1 MLVRIAHI
9 SDTHLGARP
18 RKGVKH
24 NVWGEEL
31 RSDLLEKDFYDR
43 FDEVFDLIAHLDP
56 PVDLVIHSGDLYDSP
71 WEYNPQQPPKVAEET
86 AWSVIKGFM
95 DRTGIP
101 VLIIEGNHG
110 LYRNKDV
117 SLLDLLKMTIPGLLV
132 ATQRGL
138 RRAFS
143 NEEPLMF
150 EFGKFD
156 VFCFPFLDYPVLE
169 SSGHVAAFNDWISTY
184 QKPNPK
190 RPSIAV
196 AHGMDLDRSLH
207 GPIFSMDYDYIALG
221 HDHHQHKQSSK
232 AWFAGAPERWR
243 FDEAKHKKG
252 FLLVEVDAGRKPKV
266 IPQQLEFDRPMYN
279 EIIAIQSDDTAESV
293 LAKTTAWLEEKG
305 LRSAWNPSTAA
316 RVRLSFEGQSSKMG
330 GLELSVALEG
340 LRVNLLDRD
349 SEYNI
354 VQFVWRHRQI
364 DSARDPSAYPEI
376 ESEYLI
382 EDPEAD
388 FKEYLGSIALDEKY
402 DMELLT
408 KVAVEAL
415 KLAAIGSDEKLTLDS
430 FGGDEA

>member
-1 MLVRIAHI
+1 MPVRIAHI

-18 RKGVKH
+18 RKGVKY

-43 FDEVFDLIAHLDP
+43 FDEIFDLIAHIDP

-71 WEYNPQQPPKVAEET
+71 WENNPQQPPKVAEET
-86 AWSVIKGFM
+86 AWEVIKGFM
-95 DRTGIP
+95 DRTEIP

-117 SLLDLLKMTIPGLLV
+117 SLLDLLRMSIPGLLV
-132 ATQRGL
+132 ATQRNL

-143 NEEPLMF
+143 NEEPLKF
-150 EFGKFD
+150 EFDDFD

-169 SSGHVAAFNDWISTY
+169 SSGQVASFNDWISTY

-207 GPIFSMDYDYIALG
+207 GPIFSMDYDYVALG
-221 HDHHQHKQSSK
+221 HDHHQRKQSGK
-232 AWFAGAPERWR
+232 AWYAGAPERWR
-243 FDEAKHKKG
+243 FDESRHKKG
-252 FLLVEVDAGRKPKV
+252 FLLVEVSAGKKPKV
-266 IPQQLEFDRPMYN
+266 TPQHIDFDRPMYN
-279 EIIAIQSDDTAESV
+279 EEIQIAPDDTVESV
-293 LAKTTAWLEEKG
+293 LSKTESWLNDKGLKTAWD
-305 LRSAWNPSTAA
+305 PSTAA
-316 RVRLSFEGQSSKMG
+316 RIRLSYEGQSTKVG

-340 LRVNLLDRD
+340 LRVSILERD

-354 VQFVWRHRQI
+354 VQFVWSQRQI
-364 DSARDPSAYPEI
+364 EMSRDPSAYPEI

-382 EDPEAD
+382 EDPETD
-388 FKEYLGSIALDEKY
+388 FKEYLASLELDETY
-402 DMELLT
+402 DSEILT
-408 KVAVEAL
+408 RVAVEAL
-415 KLAAIGSDEKLTLDS
+415 KLAASGSDEKLTLDTL
-430 FGGDEA
+430 GEGDS

>member
-1 MLVRIAHI
+1 MPVRIAHI

-71 WEYNPQQPPKVAEET
+71 WENNPQQPPKVAEET
-86 AWSVIKGFM
+86 AWNVIKGFM

-117 SLLDLLKMTIPGLLV
+117 SLLDLLRMTIPGLYV
-132 ATQRGL
+132 ATQRDL

-143 NEEPLMF
+143 NEAPLMF
-150 EFGKFD
+150 GFDNFD

-169 SSGHVAAFNDWISTY
+169 SSGQVANFNDWISTY

-196 AHGMDLDRSLH
+196 AHGMDIDRSLH
-207 GPIFSMDYDYIALG
+207 GPIFAMDYDYIALG
-221 HDHHQHKQSSK
+221 HDHHQRKHSK
-232 AWFAGAPERWR
+232 KSWYAGAPERWR
-243 FDEAKHKKG
+243 FDEAKHNKG
-252 FLLVEVDAGRKPKV
+252 FLLVEVDAGKNPKV
-266 IPQQLEFDRPMYN
+266 TPQVIEFDRPMFN
-279 EIIAIQSDDTAESV
+279 DSLPIQADDTVDSV
-293 LAKTTAWLEEKG
+293 IARTEEWLVEKELKTSWE
-305 LRSAWNPSTAA
+305 PSTAA
-316 RVRLSFEGQSSKMG
+316 RVRLSFEGQSQKMG

-340 LRVNLLDRD
+340 LRINILDRA

-354 VQFVWRHRQI
+354 VQFVWRQRQTEI
-364 DSARDPSAYPEI
+364 SRDPSAYPEI

-382 EDPEAD
+382 EDPETD
-388 FKEYLGSIALDEKY
+388 FKEYLDSITLDEKFES
-402 DMELLT
+402 ELLT
-408 KVAVEAL
+408 KVAVKAL
-415 KLAAIGSDEKLTLDS
+415 KLAASGSDDKLTLDS
-430 FGGDEA
+430 FGEDE